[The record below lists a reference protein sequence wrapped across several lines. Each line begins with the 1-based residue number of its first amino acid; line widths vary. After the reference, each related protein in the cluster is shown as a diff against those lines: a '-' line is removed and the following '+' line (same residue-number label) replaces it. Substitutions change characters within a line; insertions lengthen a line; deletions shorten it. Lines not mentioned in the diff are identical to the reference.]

1 MSVELILLDNVENL
15 GQIGDSIKVADGY
28 ARNYLIPKGLA
39 SKATPGV
46 LRQLEAKKSMRQQEY
61 EKEVTECT
69 ELADKI
75 SNQSITIPM
84 QTGEDEKLYGS
95 VTAQQIVDALKE
107 MDLEVDK
114 KQIVLPEPIR
124 QLGVYPVDI
133 HLHREVVATIKVWV
147 VKA

>member
-1 MSVELILLDNVENL
+1 MELILLDTVQDL
-15 GQIGDSIKVADGY
+15 GEIGDTVKVTDGY

-46 LRQLEAKKSMRQQEY
+46 LRQLEAKKCLRQQEY
-61 EKEVTECT
+61 EKEVTQCT
-69 ELADKI
+69 SIAEKI

-95 VTAQQIVDALKE
+95 VTAQQITDALKE
-107 MDLEVDK
+107 MDIGIDR

-133 HLHREVVATIKVWV
+133 HLHREVIATIKVWV